1 MFSATFMP
9 EVRRWANEWVRQNIV
24 FVSNT
29 KPKSANARVR
39 QNFLFLS
46 GLEKFDFIFLH
57 YYIQLK
63 WTKHFREAKLVGLLR
78 GEAKNINGNAKS
90 GSNDVELVLP
100 RTMVFVRTKRQVF
113 TLFSFKCCASGLPA
127 APLRP
132 NCIGVKKARNSF
144 ANSRTITIRT
154 RNLVIQTI
162 RMRLAIADSFYPQ
175 LVLTLNPSQVQ
186 NCR

>member
-46 GLEKFDFIFLH
+46 GLEKFVFILFWT
-57 YYIQLK
+57 YYLQLK
-63 WTKHFREAKLVGLLR
+63 WTKHFRDAKLVELLR
-78 GEAKNINGNAKS
+78 GEAKNINGNAKG

-113 TLFSFKCCASGLPA
+113 MLFSFKCCASG
-127 APLRP
+127 R
-132 NCIGVKKARNSF
+132 SF
-144 ANSRTITIRT
+144 A
-154 RNLVIQTI
+154 
-162 RMRLAIADSFYPQ
+162 AQ
-175 LVLTLNPSQVQ
+175 LYWF
-186 NCR
+186 

>member
-46 GLEKFDFIFLH
+46 GLEKFVFILFCT
-57 YYIQLK
+57 YYLQLK
-63 WTKHFREAKLVGLLR
+63 WTKHFREAKLVELLR
-78 GEAKNINGNAKS
+78 GEAKNINGNAKTFVVLTMLNLFCHAQWFLFARNDRFLCFFL
-90 GSNDVELVLP
+90 SNV
-100 RTMVFVRTKRQVF
+100 
-113 TLFSFKCCASGLPA
+113 ALPA
-127 APLRP
+127 TPLRP
-132 NCIGVKKARNSF
+132 NCIGFKKARNSF
-144 ANSRTITIRT
+144 ANSRIIRT

-162 RMRLAIADSFYPQ
+162 RMRLAISDSFYPQ